1 MATYAEDRVLRPL
14 DPVPEDVNEWPDFA
28 LREVKVFYQGKGRYA
43 DLLEASA
50 DTPICVLGELMPL
63 DDEVEHLALIDN
75 PVYARI
81 KIDNVISYSFGQN
94 DDGKP
99 ILWAAGKAGWY
110 EISPSDRY
118 LSHYNDTAEAIDLFY
133 FMVDQHQKLPKKRQ
147 STGFRVDPFLKDY
160 QKHTGYRINDD
171 DEAMETI
178 HKHHRFLLKQM
189 IEERESI
196 DWSKTH
202 LWKHLAEAYSEEV
215 EQLQTALA
223 QANAAVKQ
231 PRPGVEVAKPN
242 EDSDESND
250 NEESQEDS
258 SDSGT
263 SPAKSS
269 SGQSESSAASSEEGD
284 EEDPMSSTDWTR
296 SIWELLNTLR
306 KTPTFNIRECGID
319 ALANELVKLSSFG
332 RDHKAAVRAIERS
345 AGPLLKLM
353 NEAKLRKKFN
363 WSTRAIYD
371 ELEATLADEVAE
383 EILKTPAAKRAR
395 KPHRMKSVLRPSGA
409 GKGRKRTKGT
419 NDSQDEDEQMID
431 PPITSPAAR
440 ANPGRHAQ
448 LASRAR
454 ESTVDSAYSRE
465 DSPSRQL
472 NGYHDPTRLPSL
484 PPGPEAQEML
494 DLVNTE
500 AKRVGRQHQT
510 SHLQM
515 FLEHM
520 IVD

>member
-1 MATYAEDRVLRPL
+1 MATYSEDRVLQSL
-14 DPVPEDVNEWPDFA
+14 DPLPEDVNEWPDFA
-28 LREVKVFYQGKGRYA
+28 LREVKIFHQGKGRYA
-43 DLLEASA
+43 DLLEASV
-50 DTPICVLGELMPL
+50 DTPLCVLGELMPL

-81 KIDNVISYSFGQN
+81 KIDNVVSYSFGQK

-118 LSHYNDTAEAIDLFY
+118 LSHYNSSIEAVDLFY
-133 FMVDQHQKLPKKRQ
+133 FMVDQHEKLPKKRP
-147 STGFRVDPFLKDY
+147 SLGFRVDPFLKDY
-160 QKHTGYRINDD
+160 QSHTGYRINDD

-189 IEERESI
+189 IEEREGI
-196 DWSKTH
+196 DWSTTH
-202 LWKHLAEAYSEEV
+202 LWKHLAEAYSELV
-215 EQLQTALA
+215 EQLQTALT
-223 QANAAVKQ
+223 
-231 PRPGVEVAKPN
+231 EAKKEPS
-242 EDSDESND
+242 DSDAS
-250 NEESQEDS
+250 S
-258 SDSGT
+258 SDETKENEASDT

-269 SGQSESSAASSEEGD
+269 SNQSASSTASSTASSSEDDSEDPTSSA
-284 EEDPMSSTDWTR
+284 DWTN

-306 KTPTFNIRECGID
+306 KTPTFDIRHCGID
-319 ALANELVKLSSFG
+319 ALANEVVKLPSFTG
-332 RDHKAAVRAIERS
+332 DRKAATRAIERS

-353 NEAKLRKKFN
+353 DGARLRKKFN
-363 WSTRAIYD
+363 WTSRAIYE
-371 ELEATLADEVAE
+371 ELEARVADEVAE
-383 EILKTPAAKRAR
+383 EVVKTPAAKRAR

-409 GKGRKRTKGT
+409 SKGRKRTKGVE
-419 NDSQDEDEQMID
+419 DPQDEDEQMID
-431 PPITSPAAR
+431 LPVSSPAAR
-440 ANPGRHAQ
+440 ANTGRQVQ
-448 LASRAR
+448 LANRAR
-454 ESTVDSAYSRE
+454 ETTVDSAYSRE

-494 DLVNTE
+494 ELVNTE

>member
-1 MATYAEDRVLRPL
+1 MATYSEDRVLQAL
-14 DPVPEDVNEWPDFA
+14 EPVPEDANEWPDFA
-28 LREVKVFYQGKGRYA
+28 LREVKIFHQGKGRYA

-50 DTPICVLGELMPL
+50 NTPLCVLGELMPL

-81 KIDNVISYSFGQN
+81 KIDNVSSYSFGQN
-94 DDGKP
+94 ADGKP

-147 STGFRVDPFLKDY
+147 RMGFRVDPFLKDY

-178 HKHHRFLLKQM
+178 HKYHSFLLKQM
-189 IEERESI
+189 IEERESV

-202 LWKHLAEAYSEEV
+202 LWMHLAEAYSEES
-215 EQLQTALA
+215 E
-223 QANAAVKQ
+223 
-231 PRPGVEVAKPN
+231 
-242 EDSDESND
+242 
-250 NEESQEDS
+250 EDS
-258 SDSGT
+258 SHSGT

-269 SGQSESSAASSEEGD
+269 SSQSESSTASSSENKD
-284 EEDPMSSTDWTR
+284 EEDQMSWTDWTKP
-296 SIWELLNTLR
+296 IWELLNTLR
-306 KTPTFNIRECGID
+306 RTPTFNIRQCGID
-319 ALANELVKLSSFG
+319 GLASKLVKLPAFTA
-332 RDHKAAVRAIERS
+332 DHKAAVRAIERN

-383 EILKTPAAKRAR
+383 EVLQTPAAKRAR

-409 GKGRKRTKGT
+409 GKGRKRTKGIS
-419 NDSQDEDEQMID
+419 DSQDEDEQMID
-431 PPITSPAAR
+431 PPISSPAAR
-440 ANPGRHAQ
+440 ANPGQQAQ

-454 ESTVDSAYSRE
+454 ESTVDSACSRE

-510 SHLQM
+510 NHLQM
-515 FLEHM
+515 FLERM